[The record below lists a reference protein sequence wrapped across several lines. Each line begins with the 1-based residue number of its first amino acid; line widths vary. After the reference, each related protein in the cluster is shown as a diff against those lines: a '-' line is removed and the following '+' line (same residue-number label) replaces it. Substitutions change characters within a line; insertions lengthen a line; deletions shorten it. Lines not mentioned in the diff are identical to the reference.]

1 MSGIIG
7 VILYRVRDP
16 LLLGQPRGWQGQ
28 VTATVRSSRRRRS
41 LASDCEHLLRD
52 PLPVSSHRR
61 QSVDEAPDL
70 RGGSKLAF
78 AFDHFGKP
86 TPTAFNLLPRLLQP
100 GLSAL
105 CTNAT

>member
-1 MSGIIG
+1 
-7 VILYRVRDP
+7 
-16 LLLGQPRGWQGQ
+16 
-28 VTATVRSSRRRRS
+28 
-41 LASDCEHLLRD
+41 
-52 PLPVSSHRR
+52 LPVSSHRR